1 MSRNVR
7 GMRPSVLAALRADL
21 PSLTPALA
29 KVATFVADRFDEVL
43 QKSITELA
51 DDSGASEASVMRFCR
66 DRGFVGFQDFKLALA
81 KELAVRDEAQAAA
94 PPRDAVE
101 DLAQRSVAALRDTER
116 LLDRSALAE
125 AVKALSSASR
135 IEAFGVA
142 ASAVTASYVE
152 YKMIRAGYPCR
163 CLADSHLAIMA
174 AATADRRTTFVVV
187 SSSGSTHDS
196 VSVAERARSGG
207 AYVIAITNRAR
218 SPLAAHCNAVL
229 LAASPETPLTGG
241 ALPSKISQLLIVDAM
256 LTEMLALSARG
267 RQAVRIT
274 AESVSD
280 RSI

>member
-1 MSRNVR
+1 MKHTARRV
-7 GMRPSVLAALRADL
+7 RPSVLAALRADL

-29 KVATFVADRFDEVL
+29 KVATFVAERSDEVL

-81 KELAVRDEAQAAA
+81 KELAVRDEEQSGAR
-94 PPRDAVE
+94 PRDAVE
-101 DLAQRSVAALRDTER
+101 DLARKSVAALRDTER
-116 LLDRSALAE
+116 LLDRSALAG
-125 AVKALSSASR
+125 AAKALSSATR

-163 CLADSHLAIMA
+163 GLADPHLASMA
-174 AATADRRTTFVVV
+174 AATANPRTAFIIV

-196 VSVAERARSGG
+196 VSVAERAKSAG

-218 SPLAAHCNAVL
+218 SPLAAHCDAIL

-256 LTEMLALSARG
+256 LAEMLALSARG